1 MTWVQDNCHDPS
13 AVAEGIATL
22 SKEQKMWLGKEKY
35 KKLAE
40 TETEMEYERKV
51 SLSGRDQ
58 VLLSEGE
65 AQGYGG
71 PGIFFHNYQ

>member
-40 TETEMEYERKV
+40 TETEME
-51 SLSGRDQ
+51 
-58 VLLSEGE
+58 
-65 AQGYGG
+65 
-71 PGIFFHNYQ
+71 